1 MDRREMGLSPS
12 LLSPQALIDGLRLRM
27 LPRDRRLRTQ
37 VTPTPARAQPTV
49 GLQPAAAPVPHESD
63 TCECSRPLKADSR
76 PRAGALCLQHSWL
89 ARSST
94 LRWVFHGLLPPLF
107 VRRCA
112 AAAPLCR
119 TENPSRD
126 DSRGWLGRSMAAR
139 ALVTSRPSCAR
150 SDGALPAAP

>member
-1 MDRREMGLSPS
+1 MDRREMGLSPL

-112 AAAPLCR
+112 AAAR
-119 TENPSRD
+119 T
-126 DSRGWLGRSMAAR
+126 LGRS
-139 ALVTSRPSCAR
+139 PSCHATL
-150 SDGALPAAP
+150 STLPLTSLFYTLSHSAPLQDTSHS